1 MARYI
6 ANRLLALIPVLL
18 GVVFV
23 TMVVLELIPGDPVAL
38 MLGDN
43 ARPAEV
49 AALRTKLG
57 LDSPLIV
64 RYVRYL
70 GGVVQGD
77 LGRSIL
83 SNRPVTAE
91 ISDVFFKTMQ
101 LAVASMI
108 LAVIAGV
115 STGIISA
122 MRPGGL
128 IDAMVRL
135 LALIGL
141 SMPIFWLGLVLIYIF
156 AYYLRLFPVGGT
168 GTWRH
173 LVLPTIALAAPSIAI
188 VSRMTRSTML
198 EVLHEDYVRTAW
210 SKGLNARAVIV
221 GHVLRSSLIPIVTVI
236 GLQFGQ
242 LMGGAV
248 LTETV
253 FAWPGLGRLTVLS
266 IFARDYVLLQGCV
279 LVFAISYVL
288 INLAVDVSYTYI
300 DPRTRV

>member
-23 TMVVLELIPGDPVAL
+23 TMVVLDLIPGDPVAL